1 MEILVTIVI
10 VLGVIVAGGF
20 LLYFVGDLILSMSNK
35 NKDDEAIKN
44 AQDKQVEAL
53 RARVDA
59 LENSDEAKK
68 DPEIATI
75 LYNGAVV
82 EAYNPDEDEQAEE
95 TEETPEEAEEVEEY
109 EEAEED
115 DEDIEAL
122 LAAKKQALNE
132 RLARLQSQSEE
143 EEDEEEE
150 EDDEVDLSDEEE
162 ESDEAEE
169 VEEPEETEEEEQAET
184 EQDTQE
190 ETEEE
195 TEAAAEE
202 AEDAQEEAEVKEET
216 NVTVLNREELEQKLA
231 EAQERLKANEKELRS
246 CKKEYIPLRRVKK
259 TLEKDE
265 DKLRR
270 KEALV
275 AKQKVVLY
283 GVNNY
288 ADIDEEKAKKL
299 AEDLDLL
306 DGLKL
311 SVQHCKEVMAKNEE
325 RYPLL
330 EKIYNLLT
338 SQNAEIK
345 AEIKALQD
353 ALNPNDEQ

>member
-95 TEETPEEAEEVEEY
+95 TEETPEEAEEVEDD

-150 EDDEVDLSDEEE
+150 EDDE
-162 ESDEAEE
+162 
-169 VEEPEETEEEEQAET
+169 
-184 EQDTQE
+184 
-190 ETEEE
+190 
-195 TEAAAEE
+195 
-202 AEDAQEEAEVKEET
+202 
-216 NVTVLNREELEQKLA
+216 
-231 EAQERLKANEKELRS
+231 
-246 CKKEYIPLRRVKK
+246 
-259 TLEKDE
+259 DE
-265 DKLRR
+265 D
-270 KEALV
+270 
-275 AKQKVVLY
+275 
-283 GVNNY
+283 
-288 ADIDEEKAKKL
+288 
-299 AEDLDLL
+299 
-306 DGLKL
+306 
-311 SVQHCKEVMAKNEE
+311 
-325 RYPLL
+325 
-330 EKIYNLLT
+330 
-338 SQNAEIK
+338 EI
-345 AEIKALQD
+345 
-353 ALNPNDEQ
+353 